1 MKQKYLFIF
10 LTVLSAVFACEQLD
24 ESKLDKDNAS
34 VEEAKVE
41 MTFTAVIEK
50 DIDTKTLLV
59 DSDNAGLKK
68 VFWSPDDAIGVSN
81 TTSYT
86 YRDEWYGHWEE
97 YSVSKF
103 VASIDEP
110 AASADFDGSAGFGDT
125 FKAFYPY
132 TETLRDSSGYFVFNL
147 PMVQKYVAGSFDPN
161 AAPMVATAAYGET
174 FEFKN
179 LCGIVAFNLTGT
191 SAVKSI
197 MFSGTDGNGVPVPVS
212 GLFDVNPASSDLA
225 IRQHSTFGY
234 VQTSVTVDCVEP
246 VQLNEAVPT
255 TFYMMLPPA
264 TYADFSL
271 IITTADGEIMMKSG
285 KNLTITRSH
294 LKPTGELEYVES
306 EYVDLSAKGTSNSYI
321 VEEAGLYSFKA
332 NVIGNGSYG
341 YIQGTNF
348 YPASPD
354 ISPKK
359 VKLLWEDKPETV
371 SSLALKDGRVNF
383 MASGIEGN
391 ALIAVTDD
399 SENILWSW
407 HIWVTDQPQEQTYVN
422 DKGTFHV
429 LDRNIGATR
438 ADRGTGE
445 EWRASRGL
453 LYQWG
458 RKDPF
463 MQDIYPSK
471 VNTALYMEEVIMMPT
486 TFIAGS
492 NPWLV
497 SNDWNSSLWS
507 SGTKT
512 IYDPCPAGYRVA
524 VKDIWYGFTKDGVNA
539 DRKIKI
545 NASGAFD
552 HGWNFYHDANN
563 NTTWYPATNRI
574 SYWGDVD
581 WYENAGFMWHSND
594 GNSCLSFQYT
604 SDIECYVRNINDN
617 WIESHFGLP
626 VRCMKDSGY
635 EATSLPI
642 ITESECL
649 EYAETSI
656 TMSCSVSDSG
666 WGEVQDRGFI
676 YSVNSDMTG
685 AKTISCGPGTG
696 EFSCVIDGLDTDSVY
711 YIKAYATNSYGTSYS
726 NVGRYRTMYTD
737 GVTSLSNSQTANCY
751 IVDPAPASYCFDA
764 EIVGNGYSG
773 YVSEADFYPQDPE
786 IIPNSAEL
794 LWEDVSGIILD
805 VIYQKGMV
813 YFTTNGGEGNALI
826 AVKDGTGKILWS
838 WHIWVTDQPEGH
850 TYRTSEGK
858 VFVVMDRCLGSISS
872 VIGDN
877 GGALYYQ
884 WGRKDPF
891 RFNGQSLI
899 TTFRSTFSNLSE
911 AIASP
916 MYYPTGEEWV
926 SNQSTV
932 LWSKDRK
939 TIYDPCPAGWR
950 VPGQEVWHGIRTL
963 QDLDAN
969 GYGVVFG
976 FYDSDSFWYPD
987 TPRFDS
993 SGNRDGDYTCDRT
1006 EFWTAEY
1013 GVSYYMNYNHNYSQ
1027 GRSKCDAQP
1036 VRCMKDE

>member
-1 MKQKYLFIF
+1 MKNKYAFIF
-10 LTVLSAVFACEQLD
+10 LTVLSAVFACEQID
-24 ESKLDKDNAS
+24 ESALAGGET
-34 VEEAKVE
+34 VEKVQ
-41 MTFTAVIEK
+41 MSFTGVIEN
-50 DIDTKTLLV
+50 DADTKTVLA
-59 DSDNAGLKK
+59 DGDNAKVKK
-68 VFWSPDDAIGVSN
+68 VLWQPGDEIAVSPEVENRWDSWAQVSRFAS
-81 TTSYT
+81 TLSSSAATS
-86 YRDEWYGHWEE
+86 E
-97 YSVSKF
+97 
-103 VASIDEP
+103 
-110 AASADFDGSAGFGDT
+110 FDGSAAFSARY
-125 FKAFYPY
+125 KAFYPY
-132 TETLRDSSGYFVFNL
+132 SETVRDSSNVFLFEL
-147 PMVQKYVAGSFDPN
+147 PATQKYVSGSFDPQT
-161 AAPMVATAAYGET
+161 APMVAYAERGND
-174 FEFKN
+174 FEFRN
-179 LCGIVAFNLTGT
+179 VCGIVAFKLTG
-191 SAVKSI
+191 SEAVKSLT
-197 MFSGTDGNGVPVPVS
+197 FSGTDATGSHFMLAGT
-212 GLFDVNPASSDLA
+212 FEVNPASEEPVMKLHTYSSGCASL
-225 IRQHSTFGY
+225 TL
-234 VQTSVTVDCVEP
+234 DCVEP
-246 VQLNEAVPT
+246 VQLNESTATP
-255 TFYMMLPPA
+255 FYMMLPPA
-264 TYADFSL
+264 TYAEFSL
-271 IITTADGEIMMKSG
+271 IITTADGEIMLKSG
-285 KNLTITRSH
+285 KNLTVARSH
-294 LKPTGELEYVES
+294 IKPTGELEYVES
-306 EYVDLSAKGTSNSYI
+306 EYIDLSAKGTANSYI
-321 VEEAGLYSFKA
+321 VPASGLYSFKA
-332 NVIGNGSYG
+332 DVVGNGTYG
-341 YIQGTNF
+341 YVQGESF
-348 YPASPD
+348 YPATPD
-354 ISPKK
+354 ITPSG
-359 VKLLWEDKPETV
+359 VILLWEEKPGTV
-371 SSLALKDGRVNF
+371 TDLTLKDGKVNF

-391 ALIAVTDD
+391 AFVAVTDA
-399 SENILWSW
+399 SNKILWSW
-407 HIWVTDQPQEQTYVN
+407 HVWVTDQPQEQTYVN

-463 MQDIYPSK
+463 PSQGY
-471 VNTALYMEEVIMMPT
+471 VTSLPTRLYLEEVVLMPT
-486 TFIAGS
+486 TFIQDYS
-492 NPWLV
+492 RWLV
-497 SNDWNSSLWS
+497 DEDWNGLLWS
-507 SGTKT
+507 AESKT

-524 VKDIWYGFTKDGVNA
+524 VKDIWYGFTKDGKHA

-545 NASGAFD
+545 NASGDFD
-552 HGWNFYHDANN
+552 KGWNFFIDKEMTQTA
-563 NTTWYPATNRI
+563 WYPSTNVLHG
-574 SYWGDVD
+574 S
-581 WYENAGFMWHSND
+581 WYDTNENAGHMWSSTNI
-594 GNSCLSFQYT
+594 
-604 SDIECYVRNINDN
+604 SDWNAYSLEYEYISDMQCAVNNIDRQDSYNV
-617 WIESHFGLP
+617 GLA

-649 EYAETSI
+649 EYTETSI

-666 WGEVQDRGFI
+666 WGEVQDRGFM

-805 VIYQKGMV
+805 VLYQKGMV

-911 AIASP
+911 AISSP
-916 MYYPTGEEWV
+916 MYYPTGDEWV

-950 VPGQEVWHGIRTL
+950 VPGQEVWHGIRKL

-1013 GVSYYMNYNHNYSQ
+1013 GVSYFMNYNHNYSQ
-1027 GRSKCDAQP
+1027 GRSQCDAYP